1 MQNLR
6 YLHVGC
12 SLKTIVL
19 NTFILI
25 TKLCSYCKQFLM
37 LKQVTIENGKDGLQS
52 SEVHWLLD
60 IANT

>member
-52 SEVHWLLD
+52 SEVH
-60 IANT
+60 